1 MSVAPQYPVAS
12 VDKAL
17 RLLSMFRTQGEIRLS
32 DAASELGVAN
42 STVHRMLAML
52 AYHDFVRQDPA
63 TKGYRA
69 GPALF
74 EVGLSVVKRMDIRV
88 HARPFLEEVTAETG
102 ETTHCAVLQDA
113 NVRYIDAVES
123 PKALRVAGRTGALR
137 PAHCSSAGKA
147 ILARL
152 SLEEF
157 GRLYRRERLVQT
169 TTRSIANRTALADA
183 LKRVRRTG
191 YAVNDEE
198 SEEGVIAVGV
208 AVTDDLGRTVA
219 ALSCA
224 APAMRMRRG
233 RAVEVARFLTDAAA
247 AITTSLE
254 GRGPDTPDRLHRWP
268 AP

>member
-1 MSVAPQYPVAS
+1 MSAAPQYPVAS
-12 VDKAL
+12 VDNAL
-17 RLLSMFRTQGEIRLS
+17 RLLSMFRTQSEIRLS

-74 EVGLSVVKRMDIRV
+74 EVGLSVVKRMDVRV
-88 HARPFLEEVTAETG
+88 HARPFLEEVTAKTG

-113 NVRYIDAVES
+113 NVRYVDAVES
-123 PKALRVAGRTGALR
+123 PKALRVAGRTGTLL

-152 SLEEF
+152 SGEEF

-183 LKRVRRTG
+183 LERVRRTG
-191 YAVNDEE
+191 YAVNDGE

-219 ALSCA
+219 GLSCA

-233 RAVEVARFLTDAAA
+233 RAVEVARLLKDAAA
-247 AITTSLE
+247 GITTSLD
-254 GRGPDTPDRLHRWP
+254 GRGPDTP
-268 AP
+268 